1 MMNNGLNLWDV
12 LILLAVAAA
21 VILALF
27 RIRRRKK
34 AGKGGCGC
42 GCEGCSAPCPAGRKG
57 SSVESSPFLSSHPF
71 LFLNPMPQ

>member
-12 LILLAVAAA
+12 LILLAVVAT

-34 AGKGGCGC
+34 AGKRGCGC

-57 SSVESSPFLSSHPF
+57 SSDL
-71 LFLNPMPQ
+71 

>member
-34 AGKGGCGC
+34 AGKGSC
-42 GCEGCSAPCPAGRKG
+42 GCEGCSTPCPAARKN
-57 SSVESSPFLSSHPF
+57 SSDL
-71 LFLNPMPQ
+71 